1 MSTFSTFQTIM
12 PDPTTAI
19 ATTGSAEGS
28 IYGPGFASVKLS
40 SDAPVMQDRT
50 NSGRLITRAVA
61 GHGWKINIT
70 YNPMTRAQ
78 FEPISNFLLQQR
90 GGLVPFYVSLPQNKL
105 SQNAAF
111 AALSATT
118 GNTVAAINGYTAPYP
133 AGASSIRITATG
145 ISNTV
150 HPEPGDLFSVLD
162 SSDYNH
168 KKIYK
173 VTRVETPADY
183 HTGTGA
189 PGSGEVRIHF
199 VPGLQ
204 KILSGTAIIDFSNP
218 LFRVVLGNS
227 VQEYSLGTNNLYSFS
242 LKLEEAQP

>member
-1 MSTFSTFQTIM
+1 MANFSTFQTIM

-28 IYGPGFASVKLS
+28 IYGPGFASVKLR

-61 GHGWKINIT
+61 GHKWDINIT
-70 YNPMTRAQ
+70 YNPMTRSQ

-90 GGLVPFYVSLPQNKL
+90 GGLIPFFVSLPQNKL

-118 GNTVAAINGYTAPYP
+118 GNTVAAVNSYTA
-133 AGASSIRITATG
+133 GTSSILITATG

-162 SSDYNH
+162 SADYNH
-168 KKIYK
+168 QKIYK

-183 HTGTGA
+183 YTTTGA
-189 PGSGEVRIHF
+189 PGSAQVRIHF

-204 KILSGTAIIDFSNP
+204 KNLAGTAIVDFSNP
-218 LFRVVLGNS
+218 LFRVVLGSS

>member
-1 MSTFSTFQTIM
+1 M

-19 ATTGSAEGS
+19 ATTGSGEGS
-28 IYGPGFASVKLS
+28 VYGPGFASVKLS
-40 SDAPVMQDRT
+40 SNTPIMQNRT

-61 GHGWKINIT
+61 GHRWDINIT
-70 YNPMTRAQ
+70 YNPMTRSQ

-90 GGLVPFYVSLPQNKL
+90 GGLVPFFTSIPQNKI

-118 GNTVAAINGYTAPYP
+118 NNTIAAVNSYA
-133 AGASSIRITATG
+133 AGLSSVLITATG

-150 HPEPGDLFSVLD
+150 HPEPGDLFSILD
-162 SSDYNH
+162 SADYNH
-168 KKIYK
+168 QKIYK

-189 PGSGEVRIHF
+189 PGSAQVRIHF

-204 KILSGTAIIDFSNP
+204 KILHGTAIVDFSNP
-218 LFRVVLGNS
+218 LFRVVLGDS
-227 VQEYSLGTNNLYSFS
+227 IQEYSLGTNNLYSFS

>member
-1 MSTFSTFQTIM
+1 MSNFSTFQTIL

-19 ATTGSAEGS
+19 AATGSAEGS
-28 IYGPGFASVKLS
+28 IYGPGFASVKLT
-40 SDAPVMQDRT
+40 SDTPIMKDRT

-61 GHGWKINIT
+61 GHKWEIDIN
-70 YNPMTRAQ
+70 YNPMTRTQ

-90 GGLVPFYVSLPQNKL
+90 GGLVPFFASLPQNKV
-105 SQNAAF
+105 SQNASF
-111 AALSATT
+111 ATLSATT
-118 GNTVAAINGYTAPYP
+118 NNSIAAVNSYA
-133 AGASSIRITATG
+133 AGSSSMLITATG

-162 SSDYNH
+162 SADYNH
-168 KKIYK
+168 QKIYK

-189 PGSGEVRIHF
+189 PGSAQVRIHF

-204 KILSGTAIIDFSNP
+204 KILHGTAIVDFSNP
-218 LFRVVLGNS
+218 LFRVVLRDS
-227 VQEYSLGTNNLYSFS
+227 VQEYDLSTNNLYSFS
-242 LKLEEAQP
+242 LRLEEAQP